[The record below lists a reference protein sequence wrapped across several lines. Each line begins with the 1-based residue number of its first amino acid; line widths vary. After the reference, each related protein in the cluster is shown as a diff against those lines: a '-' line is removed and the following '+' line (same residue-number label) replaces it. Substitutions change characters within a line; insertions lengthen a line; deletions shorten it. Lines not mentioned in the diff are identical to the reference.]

1 MRDKLITTTALMQ
14 QTRKLGDFGTSIRI
28 ASDELEV
35 LIHREDSFIGAV
47 KALGQPVSCKDI
59 GEKTKDEN
67 FKYEWSFIYN
77 GVKFF
82 TLKDKE
88 YQDAET
94 TEGEI

>member
-1 MRDKLITTTALMQ
+1 MKVNLIRITGMMHQ
-14 QTRKLGDFGTSIRI
+14 IRNLGDFGTSIRI

-35 LIHREDSFIGAV
+35 LIHRKDSFIEAV
-47 KALGQPVSCKDI
+47 KALGQPVSCKDV

-82 TLKDKE
+82 TFKDKE
-88 YQDAET
+88 YQNAET
-94 TEGEI
+94 TETEV